1 MAKII
6 TKIKKGT
13 VIDHIKSGNAP
24 KVVEALK
31 LHKNRNVV
39 YVGMHLK
46 SKKMKRKDIVKIE
59 NVLLAPGTVTKKIS
73 RFAPKASVSWIKGSK
88 VVKKVRLAKLKKK
101 KKRKK

>member
-6 TKIKKGT
+6 GMIKKGT

-24 KVVEALK
+24 KVVKAFN

-39 YVGMHLK
+39 SVAMHLK
-46 SKKMKRKDIVKIE
+46 SKKIRKKDIIKIE
-59 NVLLAPGTVTKKIS
+59 NTLLAPKTVAKKIS
-73 RFAPKASVSWIKGSK
+73 KFSPKASVNWIKRSK
-88 VVKKVRLAKLKKK
+88 VVKKVRLAELKKK